1 MGLGG
6 GQGGRS
12 EIKGEERVYMA
23 RDEARQVR
31 RGQTARSYRPFLKK
45 KKSFNELL
53 SFYCHF
59 TKLMMILSLIIFS
72 TL

>member
-31 RGQTARSYRPFLKK
+31 RGQTARSCWPFLKK
-45 KKSFNELL
+45 IHLMNCS
-53 SFYCHF
+53 HF
-59 TKLMMILSLIIFS
+59 TVILLN
-72 TL
+72 L

>member
-6 GQGGRS
+6 SQGGRS

-31 RGQTARSYRPFLKK
+31 RGQTARSYWPFFFKK
-45 KKSFNELL
+45 IHLMNCS
-53 SFYCHF
+53 HF
-59 TKLMMILSLIIFS
+59 TVILLN
-72 TL
+72 L